1 MSEKDTDDKTKKVEY
16 LKSNKKK
23 VAPQGM
29 HQQLLDR

>member
-23 VAPQGM
+23 SGTTRNASATP
-29 HQQLLDR
+29 